1 MGAANSSPSVSDVI
15 FPWAQGGFA
24 KHWGDGLV
32 RFLLGVAGA
41 LVTAYLFLG
50 DFLPSM
56 GGKVDYDLQRGILD
70 DLKKRKEKTL
80 ALLESYVQ
88 GGEAVPPERLE
99 AAEQLSKDFET
110 TITRMEASI
119 AKDRWR
125 LFRLGFPVYIL
136 LGGFFATAF
145 ATNLLQAILIGFGW
159 TAVADRIGLNREL
172 DARKAIKDD
181 KVDTLEKQAL
191 EFQRKLIE
199 ANARVREAEAQKELA
214 TRAAAMLKTAP
225 PPPSPPS

>member
-1 MGAANSSPSVSDVI
+1 
-15 FPWAQGGFA
+15 
-24 KHWGDGLV
+24 
-32 RFLLGVAGA
+32 
-41 LVTAYLFLG
+41 
-50 DFLPSM
+50 
-56 GGKVDYDLQRGILD
+56 
-70 DLKKRKEKTL
+70 
-80 ALLESYVQ
+80 
-88 GGEAVPPERLE
+88 EAVTTERLE

>member
-1 MGAANSSPSVSDVI
+1 
-15 FPWAQGGFA
+15 
-24 KHWGDGLV
+24 
-32 RFLLGVAGA
+32 LLGVAGA